1 MAIRLIAM
9 DVDGT
14 LLDNRHELP
23 DANRDAILEA
33 HSRGIEIV
41 LVTGRR
47 FDFARPI
54 AERIPCELAL
64 IINNGALIKTKSGE
78 THLRHLLPRS
88 IAREVLRAT
97 HEFRSG
103 AAVVFDRPREN
114 QLIFESIDWTDA
126 VSSGYY
132 QRNREFIAECVP
144 LEDCLVDE
152 DPIQVMFVGSVA
164 RMRAALAIVRSVNCS
179 PPFGLAHTEY
189 EHRDLSILDVI
200 SSHASKGAALAEWA
214 RRRGIARDEIMALGD
229 NWNDRDMLEFAG
241 LPIVMGNSVAELQSL
256 GWPVTLSNDEG
267 GVAAAIRKYVL
278 DIQETSSK

>member
-9 DVDGT
+9 DIDGT
-14 LLDNRHELP
+14 LLDNQHELP
-23 DANRDAILEA
+23 AGNRDAILEA

-64 IINNGALIKTKSGE
+64 IINNGALIKSKNGR
-78 THLRHLLPRS
+78 THLRHLLSRET
-88 IAREVLRAT
+88 AREVLRAT

-114 QLIFESIDWTDA
+114 QLIFERIDWNDA
-126 VSSGYY
+126 VSGGYY

-144 LEDCLVDE
+144 LEDCLTE

-164 RMRAALAIVRSVNCS
+164 RMRAALAIVRQMDGS
-179 PPFGLAHTEY
+179 PQFGLAHTEY

-200 SSHASKGAALAEWA
+200 ASGASKGAALAEWA
-214 RRRGIARDEIMALGD
+214 RRRGIARHQIMALGD

-256 GWPVTLSNDEG
+256 GWPVTLSNEDC

-278 DIQETSSK
+278 DIKETSSK